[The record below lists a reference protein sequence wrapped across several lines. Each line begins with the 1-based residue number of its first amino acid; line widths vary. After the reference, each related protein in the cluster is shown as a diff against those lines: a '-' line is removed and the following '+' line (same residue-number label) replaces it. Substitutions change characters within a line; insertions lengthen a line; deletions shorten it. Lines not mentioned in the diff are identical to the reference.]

1 MAPEGQRALST
12 ASILSRDDV
21 LRLLEEPSD
30 EVRVETAA
38 KVGSYFASGAPSAA
52 EKAIAQ
58 DIFRAMV
65 RDAEVRVRQ
74 ALSETLK
81 ESPDLPHDVAKALA
95 GDVAEVALPVIE
107 FSEVLTAEDLVEII
121 EGREEERQTAVA
133 RRRDV
138 SAPVADALVDHGNE
152 RVVATLVAN
161 DGADI
166 GEITFGR
173 VLERFGDSDAVKTP
187 LVQRTKLPVK
197 IAEKLVT
204 MVSASLRDHLVT
216 HHELPPSVA
225 ADLVL
230 ESRER
235 ATVSLLDP
243 SAKTP
248 DVLALVDQ
256 LHKNGR
262 LTPTLIVRALCMGDL
277 TFFETAL
284 ARRADIP
291 AANAWQLVHDRGDL
305 GLERLFAAAEMPASM
320 VKIAR
325 IGVAIARE
333 MGLTAGDD
341 REAFRKVMIE
351 RVLTQI
357 DEELDGENLDY
368 LVGKLGRKAA

>member
-1 MAPEGQRALST
+1 MTTG
-12 ASILSRDDV
+12 SILSRDDV

-38 KVGSYFASGAPSAA
+38 KVGQYFASGAPSAA

-65 RDAEVRVRQ
+65 RDAEVRVRK

-81 ESPDLPHDVAKALA
+81 QSPDLPHDVARILA

-107 FSEVLTAEDLVEII
+107 FSEVLSDEDLVEII
-121 EGREEERQTAVA
+121 GSQEEERQNAVA
-133 RRRDV
+133 RRRSV
-138 SAPVADALVDHGNE
+138 SAPVADALVDSGSE

-161 DGADI
+161 EAAEI
-166 GEITFGR
+166 GEATFGR
-173 VLERFGDSDAVKTP
+173 VLDRYGHSDAVKTP
-187 LVQRTKLPVK
+187 LVQRSKLPVK

-216 HHELPPSVA
+216 HHELPPAIAS
-225 ADLVL
+225 DLVL

-243 SAKTP
+243 SAKAP
-248 DVLALVDQ
+248 DVAALVDQ
-256 LHKNGR
+256 LHNNGR
-262 LTPTLIVRALCMGDL
+262 LTPTLIIRALCMGDL

-284 ARRADIP
+284 ARRADI
-291 AANAWQLVHDRGDL
+291 ASANAWQLVHDRGDL
-305 GLERLFAAAEMPASM
+305 GLERLFAAAEMPAGLI
-320 VKIAR
+320 KIAR

-351 RVLTQI
+351 RVLTRI